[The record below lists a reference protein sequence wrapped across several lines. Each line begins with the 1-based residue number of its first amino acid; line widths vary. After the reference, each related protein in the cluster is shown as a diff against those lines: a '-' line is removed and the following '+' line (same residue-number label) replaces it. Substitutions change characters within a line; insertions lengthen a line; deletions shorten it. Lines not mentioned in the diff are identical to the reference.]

1 MSDTERCVWMVS
13 SWSRHQSS
21 SSSVSPARRSRFSSV
36 ATAES
41 TRLMDRPRCGPG
53 PDTSEAR
60 LHNQHATSDN
70 RHEGVNKISRNL
82 IILKICPA
90 MVPLISGESVGRH
103 FQQGEDPSRDLHVK
117 TFAKFGCH
125 LSLLAPVG
133 LGQVGEADVV
143 VPDAAEARQNLGE
156 GRHDQVITVP

>member
-1 MSDTERCVWMVS
+1 M
-13 SWSRHQSS
+13 
-21 SSSVSPARRSRFSSV
+21 A
-36 ATAES
+36 
-41 TRLMDRPRCGPG
+41 
-53 PDTSEAR
+53 
-60 LHNQHATSDN
+60 
-70 RHEGVNKISRNL
+70 
-82 IILKICPA
+82 
-90 MVPLISGESVGRH
+90 GESVGRH
-103 FQQGEDPSRDLHVK
+103 FQQVEHPSRGLHVK